1 MSHSDRVRGK
11 HNPTGDK
18 RFAAKTAHTIGV
30 LSSLLVASSSSS
42 SLNLFFLAKVY
53 KHTSL
58 MTSSFS
64 TSFKGAL

>member
-30 LSSLLVASSSSS
+30 LSSLLLASSSS

-58 MTSSFS
+58 MASSFS